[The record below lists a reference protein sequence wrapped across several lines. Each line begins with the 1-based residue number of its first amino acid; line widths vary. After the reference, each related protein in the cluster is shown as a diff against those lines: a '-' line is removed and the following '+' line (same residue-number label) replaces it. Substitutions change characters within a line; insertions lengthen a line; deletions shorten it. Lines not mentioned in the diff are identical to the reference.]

1 MNKFQ
6 APAFSFLLAFSGCVD
21 DPVTNLATVSGTV
34 STPSAASASSE
45 LANAQIAFNPV
56 IAIDA
61 TGNSCTYDNT
71 KNTVSSFPAGTATCS
86 IAYSESGGA
95 LVVTLTETNGT
106 VLGGNDLVLNLSG
119 FVDKGNEG
127 LVDEFTVEATHGA
140 TTVQETGQF
149 VGTTKPLNKTVAATR
164 EELPDLSGAPDATEW
179 SRYCIGNAISIEE
192 SGTGDLSLARFTSA
206 TAHEGYD
213 VSGNEAGS
221 SWSGTY
227 SYAKNS
233 ETTSTLVLSETVTI
247 ATGAQATR
255 VTTVELT
262 FTDFYT
268 GSWQT
273 TSSVETIVAT
283 GQSTTDT
290 ELETGTF
297 QMYTD
302 ISLFVGSGSS
312 SQ

>member
-1 MNKFQ
+1 MKKFQ
-6 APAFSFLLAFSGCVD
+6 VLAFSVLLSSVGCVD
-21 DPVTNLATVSGTV
+21 DPVVNSATVSGTV
-34 STPSAASASSE
+34 ATPSAASASTE

-56 IAIDA
+56 ITIDA
-61 TGNSCTYDNT
+61 SGSGCTYDNT

-86 IAYSESGGA
+86 IDWGESGGA
-95 LVVTLTETNGT
+95 LVATLTETNGT
-106 VLGGNDLVLNLSG
+106 VLGGTPLVLNLSG

-127 LVDEFTVEATHGA
+127 LVDEFTVQATHGA

-149 VGTTKPLNKTVAATR
+149 VGATKPLNKTVAATR
-164 EELPDLSGAPDATEW
+164 AELPDLTGAPDAAEW
-179 SRYCIGNAISIEE
+179 ARYCIGNAISVEE
-192 SGTGDLSLARFTSA
+192 SGSGNISLARFTSS
-206 TAHEGYD
+206 TAHEGYE
-213 VSGNEAGS
+213 VSGSDAGS

-227 SYAKNS
+227 TYSKNS
-233 ETTSTLVLSETVTI
+233 ETTGTLVLNENVTI
-247 ATGAQATR
+247 ATGAQATS

-283 GQSTTDT
+283 GQTIT
-290 ELETGTF
+290 ESNLESGTF

-302 ISLFVGSGSS
+302 ISLFVGSGS
-312 SQ
+312 Q

>member
-1 MNKFQ
+1 MKKYQ
-6 APAFSFLLAFSGCVD
+6 VLALSFLLPFTGCVD
-21 DPVTNLATVSGTV
+21 DPVSNLASVSGTV
-34 STPSAASASSE
+34 ATPSAASASTE

-56 IAIDA
+56 ITIDA
-61 TGNSCTYDNT
+61 TGSSCTYDNT

-95 LVVTLTETNGT
+95 LVATLTETNGT
-106 VLGGNDLVLNLSG
+106 VLGGTPLVLNLSG

-127 LVDEFTVEATHGA
+127 LVDEFTVQATHGA

-149 VGTTKPLNKTVAATR
+149 VGATKPLNKTVAATR
-164 EELPDLSGAPDATEW
+164 AELPDLTGAPDATEW
-179 SRYCIGNAISIEE
+179 ARYCIGNAISIETT
-192 SGTGDLSLARFTSA
+192 GTPDLSLARFTSS
-206 TAHEGYD
+206 TAHEGYE
-213 VSGNEAGS
+213 VSGSDAGS

-227 SYAKNS
+227 TYAKNS
-233 ETTSTLVLSETVTI
+233 ETTSTLVLNENITL
-247 ATGAQATR
+247 ATGAQATS

-283 GQSTTDT
+283 GKTITDST
-290 ELETGTF
+290 LESGTF

-302 ISLFVGSGSS
+302 ISLFVGSGS
-312 SQ
+312 Q

>member
-1 MNKFQ
+1 MKKYQ
-6 APAFSFLLAFSGCVD
+6 VLAFSFLLAFTGCID
-21 DPVTNLATVSGTV
+21 DSVSNLASVSGTAA
-34 STPSAASASSE
+34 TPSAASASSE
-45 LANAQIAFNPV
+45 LANAKIAFNPV
-56 IAIDA
+56 ITIDA
-61 TGNSCTYDNT
+61 SGTGCTYDNT
-71 KNTVSSFPAGTATCS
+71 KNTVSSFPSGTATCS
-86 IAYSESGGA
+86 VVYSESGGA
-95 LVVTLTETNGT
+95 LVATLTETNGT

-119 FVDKGNEG
+119 FVDRGNEG
-127 LVDEFTVEATHGA
+127 LVDEFTVQATHGA

-149 VGTTKPLNKTVAATR
+149 VGATKPLNKTVAATR
-164 EELPDLSGAPDATEW
+164 AELPDLSGAPDATEW
-179 SRYCIGNAISIEE
+179 ARYCIGNAISIEE
-192 SGTGDLSLARFTSA
+192 SGTGDLSLARFISS
-206 TAHEGYD
+206 TAHEGYE
-213 VSGNEAGS
+213 VSGSDAGS

-273 TSSVETIVAT
+273 TSLVETIVAT

-302 ISLFVGSGSS
+302 ISLFVGSGA
-312 SQ
+312 Q

>member
-1 MNKFQ
+1 V
-6 APAFSFLLAFSGCVD
+6 A
-21 DPVTNLATVSGTV
+21 
-34 STPSAASASSE
+34 TPSKDSAATE

-56 IAIDA
+56 ITIDA
-61 TGNSCTYDNT
+61 SGTSCTYDNT
-71 KNTVSSFPAGTATCS
+71 KNTVSSFPAGTTTCT
-86 IAYSESGGA
+86 IVYSESGGA
-95 LVVTLTETNGT
+95 LVATLIETNGT

-127 LVDEFTVEATHGA
+127 LVDEFTVQATHGA

-149 VGTTKPLNKTVAATR
+149 VGATKPLNKTVAATR
-164 EELPDLSGAPDATEW
+164 AELPDLTGAPDAAEW

-192 SGTGDLSLARFTSA
+192 SGTGDLSLSRFTSS

-213 VSGNEAGS
+213 VSGSDAGS

-227 SYAKNS
+227 TYTKNS
-233 ETTSTLVLSETVTI
+233 ETTATLVLTENVTI
-247 ATGAQATR
+247 ATGAQVTS

-302 ISLFVGSGSS
+302 ISLFVGSGS
-312 SQ
+312 Q

>member
-6 APAFSFLLAFSGCVD
+6 ALACSFLVAFTGCID
-21 DPVTNLATVSGTV
+21 DSVGNLASVSGTV
-34 STPSAASASSE
+34 ATPSKDSAATE

-56 IAIDA
+56 ITIDA
-61 TGNSCTYDNT
+61 SGTSCTYDNT
-71 KNTVSSFPAGTATCS
+71 KNTVSSFPAGTTTCT
-86 IAYSESGGA
+86 IVYSEGGGA
-95 LVVTLTETNGT
+95 LVATLIETNGT

-127 LVDEFTVEATHGA
+127 LVDEFTVQATHGA

-149 VGTTKPLNKTVAATR
+149 VGATKPLNKTVAATR
-164 EELPDLSGAPDATEW
+164 AELPDLTGAPDAAEW

-192 SGTGDLSLARFTSA
+192 SGTGDLSLSRFTSS

-213 VSGNEAGS
+213 VSGSDAGS

-227 SYAKNS
+227 TYTKNS
-233 ETTSTLVLSETVTI
+233 ETTATLVLTENVTI
-247 ATGAQATR
+247 ATGAQVTS

-302 ISLFVGSGSS
+302 ISLFVGSGS
-312 SQ
+312 Q